1 MPQSD
6 ESVSED
12 SIGEPPV
19 ADFLESR
26 KDMQRAKTRARMVR
40 LRQRVKQ
47 LPPDEQEAVKAR
59 ARAARA
65 RYRANHPRSASA
77 RDPDSAPP
85 EDSPPPPPAA
95 ALVSASIASTS
106 GPRTCLV
113 PSPASQPP
121 PLIASASSVSYFRAR
136 RDGWR
141 SDSSSPAAA
150 AAASC
155 PQSRSPLLAPP
166 PPPLQLQSQR
176 RPAAPPP
183 PHDGAHTPT
192 YVRLPAA
199 SAAAYP
205 ATPADTRTCRRKTKR
220 STSRGS
226 ARGGDNRGSAGN
238 LVPLP
243 LLAAAPAASAASAR
257 DVFLVSAVFLS
268 GRSLRSEHRR
278 QEIAVPQIEPPVQ
291 ERGFELRRDGRVV
304 DTPV

>member
-155 PQSRSPLLAPP
+155 PQSRSPLLALP
-166 PPPLQLQSQR
+166 PPPLQLQSQSQLQR
-176 RPAAPPP
+176 RPP

-192 YVRLPAA
+192 YIREPAA
-199 SAAAYP
+199 GRRSGVLRVAPRGAGITEGLLGTWFRCP
-205 ATPADTRTCRRKTKR
+205 CR
-220 STSRGS
+220 
-226 ARGGDNRGSAGN
+226 
-238 LVPLP
+238 
-243 LLAAAPAASAASAR
+243 LLLAAPAASAACAR

-278 QEIAVPQIEPPVQ
+278 QEIAVPQIEPPVR